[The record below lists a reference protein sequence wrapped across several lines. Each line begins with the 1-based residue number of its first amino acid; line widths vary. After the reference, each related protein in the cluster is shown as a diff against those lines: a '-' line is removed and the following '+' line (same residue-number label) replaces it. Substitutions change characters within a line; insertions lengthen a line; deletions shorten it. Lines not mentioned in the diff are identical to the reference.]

1 MRYFL
6 GDVRDNERLEMAMR
20 DVDVVVHAAAIKQ
33 IPAAEYNP
41 FECIRTNVMGAENI
55 VRAAIRNDVSRVIAL
70 STDKAA
76 NPINLYGA
84 SKLASDKIFVAA
96 NNLSGDGGPKLSVVR
111 YGNVVGSRGSVIP
124 LFEKMIA
131 NGEASLPITD
141 DRMTRFWIT
150 LRQGAEFVLSSLKLM
165 QGGEIYVPKLPS
177 MRLVDLARSMAPDL
191 PQTIVG
197 IRPGEKLHEVMITED
212 DARST
217 IELDDRYVIQPQF
230 DYWRETEQ
238 ANGQRAETMPDG
250 FRYSSETQRHL
261 ARRKEPGKTAA
272 GAALLSSRCVTHRR
286 PSSNQAPTARMTACA
301 GRRLCRFP
309 LTLPRLRHGSLPLPP
324 KERVHKV
331 ALSFPLLGESEG
343 PAAKPWE
350 GEGERRACRM
360 TAEPSESSKPPTGCH
375 LARQG

>member
-1 MRYFL
+1 MNRLQTIEPVDDAEARSASCFNLDGKSVLVTGATGSFGQMFCRLVLERYSPRRLIVFSRDELKQFDMQQSLSPKEHGCLRYFL
-6 GDVRDNERLEMAMR
+6 GDVRDNDRLEMAMR

-55 VRAAIRNDVSRVIAL
+55 VRAAIRNNVSRVIAL

-141 DRMTRFWIT
+141 ARMTRFWIT

-177 MRLVDLARSMAPDL
+177 MRLVELARSMAPDL

-230 DYWRETEQ
+230 DYWRDTGQ
-238 ANGQRAETMPDG
+238 ANGDSVETMPDG
-250 FRYSSETQRHL
+250 FRYSSETNDTWLDEKSL
-261 ARRKEPGKTAA
+261 AKLLQEP
-272 GAALLSSRCVTHRR
+272 RC
-286 PSSNQAPTARMTACA
+286 
-301 GRRLCRFP
+301 
-309 LTLPRLRHGSLPLPP
+309 
-324 KERVHKV
+324 
-331 ALSFPLLGESEG
+331 
-343 PAAKPWE
+343 
-350 GEGERRACRM
+350 
-360 TAEPSESSKPPTGCH
+360 
-375 LARQG
+375 